1 MWRGPGVEE
10 KMGATQK
17 NILMGLL
24 VVSNHAHDEG
34 LLKKTIRSA
43 TKKGWD
49 DIWGKKLNEEILCK
63 C

>member
-1 MWRGPGVEE
+1 
-10 KMGATQK
+10 MGATQK